1 VRGGMWT
8 LIDPTE
14 GDRQLDVDVTPVM
27 SANHSDTLMRATI
40 TGAGISSQPTNL
52 VAPFLKS
59 GELRRV
65 LAPWITNRLRLVAAL
80 PSRQFMPART
90 RAFLDHLVDHTQ
102 RSLSGLGVA
111 S

>member
-1 VRGGMWT
+1 
-8 LIDPTE
+8 
-14 GDRQLDVDVTPVM
+14 VDVTPVM

-40 TGAGISSQPTNL
+40 TGAGISSQPADL

-90 RAFLDHLVDHTQ
+90 RAFLDHLVDHTR